1 MLQSAHAAPVTR
13 STSIAFEDHTGMLHK
28 LAKRGWG
35 RLQEAGVTVPYEDVF
50 QLMCESFVRCQSK
63 YDPATGFS
71 FAAYYGRSCWNNF
84 NRWAEHVIEERHTLG
99 MISVEELSGAA
110 PDEDAGDVFEF
121 CDFSDNEDDAHD
133 SPEDILA
140 ARQESHRAAR
150 MLSLDAR
157 HVVAQL
163 VHNSPA
169 LLAFV
174 EAKNAR
180 ALKKIVNIN
189 LGVIFEFLEIPRPK
203 ARAIRAELERVYG
216 VAL

>member
-1 MLQSAHAAPVTR
+1 MLQSAHAAPANR
-13 STSIAFEDHTGMLHK
+13 STSTAFEDHTGMLHK

-35 RLQEAGVTVPYEDVF
+35 RLQDAGVTVPYDDVF

-63 YDPATGFS
+63 YDPLTGFS
-71 FAAYYGRSCWNNF
+71 FSAYYGRSCWNNF

-99 MISVEELSGAA
+99 MVSVEELTGAG
-110 PDEDAGDVFEF
+110 PEEGGDALEF
-121 CDFSDNEDDAHD
+121 CDFASAEDDTHE

-150 MLSLDAR
+150 LLSLDAKR
-157 HVVAQL
+157 VVAQL
-163 VHNSPA
+163 VRNSPE

-180 ALKKIVNIN
+180 MLKKIVNIN
-189 LGVIFEFLEIPRPK
+189 LNVIFEFLEIPRPK
-203 ARAIRAELERVYG
+203 ARAIKDELRQVYG